1 MARELGRGGHEDL
14 AGGGGVP
21 ARVRGRSGGLGAGL
35 EVSEAAELVGDA
47 AERRLAEEL
56 RRGGRGGGGVDRT
69 EAGAGLG
76 GGSGGEGEEK
86 GRVWGE

>member
-56 RRGGRGGGGVDRT
+56 R
-69 EAGAGLG
+69 
-76 GGSGGEGEEK
+76 
-86 GRVWGE
+86 